1 MDLEQIN
8 AVVKNWRVQHEIA
21 GDAQLNEVQ
30 TSAYLPLTRQGP
42 G

>member
-1 MDLEQIN
+1 MDPEQFT
-8 AVVKNWRVQHEIA
+8 AVVNNWRVQHGIA

-30 TSAYLPLTRQGP
+30 TSVYLPLTRQGP